1 MKIIGVVGW
10 KDSGKTTLIEKLI
23 KEFNQRQRTVS
34 TIKHSHHNFSVDRQG
49 TDSFRHFNAGA
60 KETILAS
67 DTKWVKFSK
76 QVSECEATL
85 NYLIK
90 QIVPVDIVIVEGF
103 KTSGHKKVEVVN
115 SLRNTSPP
123 SITEE
128 SHLKVILKKMKTFK
142 TFERKK
148 LFIQSLDQREKELFI
163 NHLYTQAHRLND
175 SKHIKYN

>member
-67 DTKWVKFSK
+67 DTKWIKFSR
-76 QVSECEATL
+76 QVSECEASL
-85 NYLIK
+85 MHLIK
-90 QIVPVDIVIVEGF
+90 QIIPVDIVIVEGF
-103 KTSGHKKVEVVN
+103 KASGHKKVEVVN
-115 SLRNTSPP
+115 SISKRRPLYENDKTICGVIFNQHKMQNTRLPQFERDDVQC
-123 SITEE
+123 ICNFLE
-128 SHLKVILKKMKTFK
+128 KTFGV
-142 TFERKK
+142 E
-148 LFIQSLDQREKELFI
+148 
-163 NHLYTQAHRLND
+163 
-175 SKHIKYN
+175 